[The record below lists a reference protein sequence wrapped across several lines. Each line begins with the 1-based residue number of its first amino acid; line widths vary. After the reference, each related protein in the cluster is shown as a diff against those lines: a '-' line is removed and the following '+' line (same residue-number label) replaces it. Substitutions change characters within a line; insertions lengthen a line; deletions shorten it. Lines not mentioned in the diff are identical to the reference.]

1 MVFEQWDERGK
12 LNCIIRKWELFD
24 AKDLTIAAYK
34 IGRASC
40 RERV

>member
-24 AKDLTIAAYK
+24 AKDLTIAALRNKTKPIYLK
-34 IGRASC
+34 
-40 RERV
+40 